1 MNPTIPSITQSLGSC
16 LLTIK
21 KGDFA
26 MYIIKQCPMCGA
38 ISQVSLNDR
47 ESREYLKYNGTKL
60 IQDIL
65 PDTHKAVREILLSG
79 YCIGCQNV
87 LFCSNFVE
95 DELGVK
101 FQLQ

>member
-1 MNPTIPSITQSLGSC
+1 MNPIIPNGIASLGYYPAI
-16 LLTIK
+16 IK

-26 MYIIKQCPMCGA
+26 MYIVKQCPMCGA

-47 ESREYLKYNGTKL
+47 ESREYLKYNGIKL
-60 IQDIL
+60 IQNIL
-65 PDTHKAVREILLSG
+65 PDTHKAIREILLSG
-79 YCIGCQNV
+79 YCIGCQNI
-87 LFCSNFVE
+87 LFCSNFAE

>member
-1 MNPTIPSITQSLGSC
+1 MKLIIPSITVSLGFS
-16 LLTIK
+16 LVIIK

-26 MYIIKQCPMCGA
+26 MYIVRQCPMCGA

-47 ESREYLKYNGTKL
+47 ESREYLKYNGIKN

-79 YCIGCQNV
+79 YCIGCQNI

>member
-1 MNPTIPSITQSLGSC
+1 MKLIITSITVSLGFS
-16 LLTIK
+16 LVIIK

-26 MYIIKQCPMCGA
+26 MYIVRQCPMCGE

-60 IQDIL
+60 IQVIL

>member
-1 MNPTIPSITQSLGSC
+1 
-16 LLTIK
+16 
-21 KGDFA
+21 
-26 MYIIKQCPMCGA
+26 MYIVRQCPMCGA

-47 ESREYLKYNGTKL
+47 ESREYLKCDGRL

-65 PDTHKAVREILLSG
+65 PNTHIAIREILLSG
-79 YCIGCQNV
+79 YCIGCQNI